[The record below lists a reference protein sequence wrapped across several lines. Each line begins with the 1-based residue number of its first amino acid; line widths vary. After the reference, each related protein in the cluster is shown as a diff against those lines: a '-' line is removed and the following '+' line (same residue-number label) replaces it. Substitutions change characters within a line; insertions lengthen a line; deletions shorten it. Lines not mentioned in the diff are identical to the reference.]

1 MNSLK
6 PIEHIDEI
14 VRDSFGLWI
23 TGLFS
28 AISAWNPILSFQE
41 HKEVFFCLIE
51 QLLQAG
57 KIKFIAPGVDCYVSP
72 ENPHPRLTIQDEE
85 AQWHET
91 PAAIVAYLRAQWPEH
106 ARDEN
111 DSDLVTYFYSIPGI
125 IWVRE
130 DGTLVAS

>member
-1 MNSLK
+1 MR

-28 AISAWNPILSFQE
+28 TISSWNPTLSFQE
-41 HKEVFFCLIE
+41 HKEAFFWLIE
-51 QLLQAG
+51 QQLRAG
-57 KIKFIAPGVDCYVSP
+57 RIKFIAPGADCYVSP

-91 PAAIVAYLRAQWPEH
+91 PTAIVAYLRAQWPEH
-106 ARDEN
+106 ASDEN
-111 DSDLVTYFYSIPGI
+111 DSDLVTYFCSIPGV
-125 IWVRE
+125 IWVGE

>member
-1 MNSLK
+1 MR

-28 AISAWNPILSFQE
+28 TISSWNPTLSFQE
-41 HKEVFFCLIE
+41 HKEAFFWLIE
-51 QLLQAG
+51 QQLRAG
-57 KIKFIAPGVDCYVSP
+57 RIKFIAPGADCYVSP

-91 PAAIVAYLRAQWPEH
+91 PTAIVAYLRAQWPEH
-106 ARDEN
+106 ASDEN
-111 DSDLVTYFYSIPGI
+111 DSDLVTYFYSIPGV
-125 IWVRE
+125 IWVGE